1 MGLVL
6 FLAAIEATEPF
17 VMVEAYL
24 VQTDILIVHTSVVLA
39 IAGYLCEPCHIFQR
53 LNKYILGFIRGERS

>member
-6 FLAAIEATEPF
+6 FLAAIEATEPL
-17 VMVEAYL
+17 VMTEAYL

-39 IAGYLCEPCHIFQR
+39 IAGYLCEPCH
-53 LNKYILGFIRGERS
+53 LSND